1 MSRYV
6 VFDLEM
12 CKVPRSIKTEALHM
26 EIIEIGAVLLDETY
40 KEIDS
45 FKTYIKP
52 QYGFVDE
59 FIKNLTGITVAET
72 KNAPETKQALE
83 MFTKWIPDDAVLV
96 TWSENDEH
104 QLRKEMEYK
113 NIDIPKLNKMLDEYI
128 DSQLDFSDIM
138 DSDRQYSL
146 YEALVL
152 GDIDFDEDIHDAL
165 VDARNTALLFAKME
179 TEEEFKFIS
188 YYSK

>member
-40 KEIDS
+40 NEIDS

-83 MFTKWIPDDAVLV
+83 MFAKWIPDDAVLV

-104 QLRKEMEYK
+104 QLRKEM
-113 NIDIPKLNKMLDEYI
+113 
-128 DSQLDFSDIM
+128 
-138 DSDRQYSL
+138 
-146 YEALVL
+146 
-152 GDIDFDEDIHDAL
+152 
-165 VDARNTALLFAKME
+165 
-179 TEEEFKFIS
+179 
-188 YYSK
+188 

>member
-1 MSRYV
+1 MSKYV

-12 CKVPRSIKTEALHM
+12 CKVPKHIKTENLHM
-26 EIIEIGAVLLDETY
+26 EIIEIGAVLLDEAY
-40 KEIDS
+40 KEVDS

-52 QYGFVDE
+52 EYGFVDN
-59 FIKNLTGITVAET
+59 FIEKLTGITIAET

-83 MFTKWIPDDAVLV
+83 MFAKWIPDDAVLV

-113 NIDIPKLNKMLDEYI
+113 NIDIPKLNKLLDEYI

-188 YYSK
+188 YYSV

>member
-1 MSRYV
+1 
-6 VFDLEM
+6 

-104 QLRKEMEYK
+104 QLRREMEYK
-113 NIDIPKLNKMLDEYI
+113 NIDIPKLNRLLDEYI

>member
-113 NIDIPKLNKMLDEYI
+113 NIDIPKLNKLLDEYI

>member
-1 MSRYV
+1 MSKYV

-12 CKVPRSIKTEALHM
+12 CKVPKSIKTEALHM

>member
-1 MSRYV
+1 MSKYV

-12 CKVPRSIKTEALHM
+12 CKVPRHIKTENLRM
-26 EIIEIGAVLLDETY
+26 EIIEIGAVLLDESY
-40 KEIDS
+40 KEVDS

-52 QYGFVDE
+52 EYGFVDN
-59 FIKNLTGITVAET
+59 FIEKLTGIKVAET
-72 KNAPETKQALE
+72 KNAPGTKQALE
-83 MFTKWIPDDAVLV
+83 MFAEWIPDDAILV

-104 QLRKEMEYK
+104 QLRIEMECK
-113 NIDIPKLNKMLDEYI
+113 NIDIPKLNKLLDEYI
-128 DSQLDFSDIM
+128 DSQLDFSYII
-138 DSDRQYSL
+138 DSERHYSL

-152 GDIDFDEDIHDAL
+152 GDINFDEDIHDAL

-188 YYSK
+188 YYSV

>member
-12 CKVPRSIKTEALHM
+12 CKVPKSIKPEALHM

-83 MFTKWIPDDAVLV
+83 MFSDWIPDDAVLV

-104 QLRKEMEYK
+104 QLRREMEYK
-113 NIDIPKLNKMLDEYI
+113 NIDIPKLNRLLDEYI

>member
-1 MSRYV
+1 MSKYV

-12 CKVPRSIKTEALHM
+12 CKVPKHIKTENLHM
-26 EIIEIGAVLLDETY
+26 EIIEIGAVLLDEAY
-40 KEIDS
+40 KEVDS

-52 QYGFVDE
+52 EYGFVDN
-59 FIKNLTGITVAET
+59 FIEKLTGITIAET
-72 KNAPETKQALE
+72 KNAPETKKALE
-83 MFTKWIPDDAVLV
+83 MFAEWIPDDAVLV

-113 NIDIPKLNKMLDEYI
+113 NIDIPKLNKLLDEYI

-138 DSDRQYSL
+138 DSERQYSL

-188 YYSK
+188 YYSV

>member
-1 MSRYV
+1 MSKYV

-12 CKVPRSIKTEALHM
+12 CKVPKHIKTENLHM
-26 EIIEIGAVLLDETY
+26 EIIEIGAVLLDESY

-52 QYGFVDE
+52 EYGFVDD
-59 FIKNLTGITVAET
+59 FIEKLTGITIAET

-83 MFTKWIPDDAVLV
+83 MFAKWIPDDAVLV

-104 QLRKEMEYK
+104 QLRREMEYK
-113 NIDIPKLNKMLDEYI
+113 NIDIPKLNRLLDEYI

>member
-1 MSRYV
+1 MSKFV

-12 CKVPRSIKTEALHM
+12 CKIPSYKKTDNLHM

-40 KEIDS
+40 TEIDS

-52 QYGFVDE
+52 DYGFIDD
-59 FIKNLTGITVAET
+59 FIKKLTGITNSET
-72 KNAPETKQALE
+72 KNAPKTKQALE
-83 MFTKWIPDDAVLV
+83 SFANWIPDDAILV

-113 NIDIPKLNKMLDEYI
+113 NIVIPKLDNMLDEYI
-128 DSQLDFSDIM
+128 DSQLEFSDVM
-138 DSDRQYSL
+138 DSDKHYSL

-152 GDIDFDEDIHDAL
+152 GNIDFDEDIHDAL
-165 VDARNTALLFAKME
+165 VDAKNTSMLFAKME
-179 TEEEFKFIS
+179 TEEDFVFTPYFS
-188 YYSK
+188 V

>member
-1 MSRYV
+1 MSKYV

-12 CKVPRSIKTEALHM
+12 CKVPKSIKQEALYM

-83 MFTKWIPDDAVLV
+83 MFSDWIPDDAVLV

-104 QLRKEMEYK
+104 QLRREMEYK
-113 NIDIPKLNKMLDEYI
+113 NIDIPKLNRLLDEYI
-128 DSQLDFSDIM
+128 DSQLDFSYIM

-188 YYSK
+188 YYSV